1 MNSSKSKLKVDPLS
15 VFPNNTKAAR
25 FWFFLCCGIGIFAI
39 IQPVMIVQ
47 AMKSR
52 ERIIIMDES
61 GTFHVSP
68 LLQFEESAPMHD
80 YLISVATN
88 ALLSR
93 GPKGADNPPLQ
104 KQVFLDKAYKKIL
117 TFYNEDAEHFANK
130 RIHQKVEIKSIKVLK
145 TSEKTVL
152 AQIRGQLIRIGTFE
166 SRNFTDT
173 KDFSLQMTLYRNPRM
188 SANGRLPLAVLN
200 WAIKIRDHQISSLEQ
215 KDNKEEGK

>member
-1 MNSSKSKLKVDPLS
+1 MNSSQSKLKIDPLS

-25 FWFFLCCGIGIFAI
+25 FWFFLCCGLGIFAI

-117 TFYNEDAEHFANK
+117 AFYSEDDEHFANK
-130 RIHQKVEIKSIKVLK
+130 KIHQKAEIKSIKVFK

-152 AQIRGQLIRIGTFE
+152 AQVQGQLIRIGTFE

-200 WAIKIRDHQISSLEQ
+200 WAVKIRDHQIPSVER
-215 KDNKEEGK
+215 KEDKGEVK

>member
-1 MNSSKSKLKVDPLS
+1 MNSSQSKLKIDPLS

-25 FWFFLCCGIGIFAI
+25 FWFFLCCGLGIFAI

-117 TFYNEDAEHFANK
+117 TFYNEDSEHFANK
-130 RIHQKVEIKSIKVLK
+130 KIHQKVEIKSIKVLK

-152 AQIRGQLIRIGTFE
+152 AQVRGQLIRIGTFE

-200 WAIKIRDHQISSLEQ
+200 WAIKIRDHQISALEQ
-215 KDNKEEGK
+215 KEDKGEAK

>member
-1 MNSSKSKLKVDPLS
+1 MNTKQRKLKIDPLS

-39 IQPVMIVQ
+39 IQPVMIVK
-47 AMKSR
+47 AMKSK

-68 LLQFEESAPMHD
+68 LIHFEESAPMHD

-117 TFYNEDAEHFANK
+117 TFYAEDAEHFANK
-130 RIHQKVEIKSIKVLK
+130 KLHQKVEVKSIKVLK

-152 AQIRGQLIRIGTFE
+152 AQVRGQLIRIGTFE
-166 SRNFTDT
+166 GRNFTDT
-173 KDFSLQMTLYRNPRM
+173 KDFSLQMTLYRNPKM

-200 WAIKIRDHQISSLEQ
+200 WAIKIRDHHVATTELNETQGGS
-215 KDNKEEGK
+215 K

>member
-1 MNSSKSKLKVDPLS
+1 MNTHQTKLKIDPLS

-25 FWFFLCCGIGIFAI
+25 FWFFLCCGLGIFAI
-39 IQPVMIVQ
+39 IQPIMIVK

-68 LLQFEESAPMHD
+68 LMHFEESAPMHD

-104 KQVFLDKAYKKIL
+104 KQAFLDKAYKKIQ
-117 TFYNEDAEHFANK
+117 TFYAEDADHFANK
-130 RIHQKVEIKSIKVLK
+130 KLHQKVEIKSIKVLK

-152 AQIRGQLIRIGTFE
+152 AQVRGQLIRIGTFE
-166 SRNFTDT
+166 GRNFTDT

-188 SANGRLPLAVLN
+188 SSNGRLPLAVLN
-200 WAIKIRDHQISSLEQ
+200 WTIKIRDHHVMAEQ
-215 KDNKEEGK
+215 GTENKGATK